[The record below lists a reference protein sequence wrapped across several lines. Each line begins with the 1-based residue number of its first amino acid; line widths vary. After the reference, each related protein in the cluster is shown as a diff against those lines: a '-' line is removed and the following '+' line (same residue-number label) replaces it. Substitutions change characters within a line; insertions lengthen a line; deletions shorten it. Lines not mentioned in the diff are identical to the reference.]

1 MEQVPIKKA
10 KKHNKK
16 SQGIPREA
24 LQNLIA
30 AELAE
35 TAKMTFESL
44 MKDKNLNIGQ
54 EAEGD
59 SMMIDTSNAVK
70 DVRADET
77 VEHKAACDGCDT
89 YPIKGIRYKCSVCKD
104 FDFCAICEERQ
115 QHPHAFLKIR
125 NPREVPSVMVTM
137 LPAEAE
143 QKKQT
148 EAPRQHH
155 GRGPWGR
162 GPGGCHG
169 RGGGHGHGGPRA
181 WIQILNK
188 FMKSKGTTAE
198 ELHAMSVRA
207 GHEIPAEALKAKFD
221 MMDKIASGESPKW
234 ECHKGAHGGP
244 MGWFKLFQQFVQEKN
259 VTPEEIHEMSKE
271 AGSEMS
277 VEQIKEKLA
286 KMPEWIKMGD
296 MWKQK
301 MAEGKCG

>member
-1 MEQVPIKKA
+1 
-10 KKHNKK
+10 
-16 SQGIPREA
+16 
-24 LQNLIA
+24 
-30 AELAE
+30 
-35 TAKMTFESL
+35 
-44 MKDKNLNIGQ
+44 
-54 EAEGD
+54 
-59 SMMIDTSNAVK
+59 
-70 DVRADET
+70 
-77 VEHKAACDGCDT
+77 
-89 YPIKGIRYKCSVCKD
+89 
-104 FDFCAICEERQ
+104 
-115 QHPHAFLKIR
+115 
-125 NPREVPSVMVTM
+125 
-137 LPAEAE
+137 
-143 QKKQT
+143 
-148 EAPRQHH
+148 
-155 GRGPWGR
+155 
-162 GPGGCHG
+162 
-169 RGGGHGHGGPRA
+169 
-181 WIQILNK
+181 
-188 FMKSKGTTAE
+188 MKSKGTTAE